1 MIKNNEVT
9 LHDSEE
15 ETTTAAP
22 VFVGFDEEVHFSWEM
37 EDDSNL
43 CTDEFEV
50 RRLDEEWIEEEWQMH
65 VTRSAKK
72 TRQKKRLHCSDITP
86 RQHGSTAFVPP
97 PQKGKKKKTGQK
109 VMNDL
114 LKQVPPLP
122 ITLREYMP
130 KKLIS
135 HKDDEE
141 GDEEIQHVICAMIR
155 VTEANEKKETKA
167 MSEQGPNKTN
177 SKKQD
182 IEMGSDEENFP
193 PKVSKGKINQVQH
206 WITKQTAGEVRRDRT
221 HQSISPLY
229 QYFSLAKKT
238 CLQKRIS

>member
-72 TRQKKRLHCSDITP
+72 TRQK
-86 RQHGSTAFVPP
+86 
-97 PQKGKKKKTGQK
+97 
-109 VMNDL
+109 
-114 LKQVPPLP
+114 
-122 ITLREYMP
+122 E
-130 KKLIS
+130 
-135 HKDDEE
+135 KDWPE
-141 GDEEIQHVICAMIR
+141 GDEWLIETSPTVADYSKR
-155 VTEANEKKETKA
+155 VHA
-167 MSEQGPNKTN
+167 QKTHL
-177 SKKQD
+177 S
-182 IEMGSDEENFP
+182 
-193 PKVSKGKINQVQH
+193 
-206 WITKQTAGEVRRDRT
+206 
-221 HQSISPLY
+221 
-229 QYFSLAKKT
+229 
-238 CLQKRIS
+238 